1 MAALRNAQAYIGS
14 IQGYGMAISEAP
26 NSILLDVSTAEPIGR
41 RWRRALGPDLDGYG
55 FVLPAAIIMT
65 ALIVP
70 LAKRQRRFWK
80 TDASFV

>member
-41 RWRRALGPDLDGYG
+41 RWRWPVHVPIRAPGWAAGCLDGRG
-55 FVLPAAIIMT
+55 LG
-65 ALIVP
+65 
-70 LAKRQRRFWK
+70 R
-80 TDASFV
+80 SH